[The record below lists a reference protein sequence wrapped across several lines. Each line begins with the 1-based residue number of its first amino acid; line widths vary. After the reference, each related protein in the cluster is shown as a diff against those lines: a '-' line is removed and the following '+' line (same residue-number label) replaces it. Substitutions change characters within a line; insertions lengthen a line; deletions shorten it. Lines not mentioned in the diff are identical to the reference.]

1 MRVAPDEPRFS
12 VAQAIIGYV
21 LALAVSLTGV
31 SILLQATGYTS
42 TPTKDWPIWLRA
54 VAQLPLWVG
63 LVAVTVVISHMW
75 GTGRMRRDYG
85 LRVVGTDIV
94 LGLAIGALLQLVF
107 VNVLYRI
114 IKLFVHID
122 SNSLEAP
129 ARELTRTATG
139 RFGVVLLV
147 LIVAVGAPIVE
158 ELFFRGLLLRSIQ
171 AQYSD
176 WLALVVS
183 SLLFALVHFQ
193 AVQFPALV
201 MVGLVLGYCAQ
212 RTGRLGLSIF
222 VHIGFNA
229 TAVVDLL
236 VRNKR

>member
-1 MRVAPDEPRFS
+1 MRVAPDEPRFT
-12 VAQAIIGYV
+12 VWQAVIGY
-21 LALAVSLTGV
+21 LTAFAVSLTGV
-31 SILLQATGYTS
+31 AIIVQATGHVN
-42 TPTKDWPIWLRA
+42 TPQRDWPIWLRA
-54 VAQLPLWVG
+54 VAQLPLWLG
-63 LVAVTVVISHMW
+63 LVAVTVVVSRIW
-75 GTGRMRRDYG
+75 GTGRLRRDYG
-85 LRVVGTDIV
+85 LRIAGSDLI
-94 LGLAIGALLQLVF
+94 GLAIGALLQLVF
-107 VNVLYRI
+107 VNVLYRLI
-114 IKLFVHID
+114 RVFVHID
-122 SNSLEAP
+122 KDSLDAP

-171 AQYSD
+171 ARYSN

-222 VHIGFNA
+222 VHMGFNA
-229 TAVVDLL
+229 TAVIDLL